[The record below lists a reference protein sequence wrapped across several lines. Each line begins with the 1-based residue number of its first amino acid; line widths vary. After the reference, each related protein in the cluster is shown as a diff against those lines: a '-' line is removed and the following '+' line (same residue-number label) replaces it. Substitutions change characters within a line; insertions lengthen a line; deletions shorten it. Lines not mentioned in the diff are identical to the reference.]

1 MKQLYL
7 TVCAYVDLWL
17 TMDISTFFFFIKKIN
32 CKHLRMDFLEGRE
45 SDELFC
51 LNRQR
56 RKYISMLKQP
66 NRPQYHHYCKDIFSA
81 FVRRIIYC
89 KTCF

>member
-45 SDELFC
+45 LDELFC

-56 RKYISMLKQP
+56 RKSTFPCSKNQTGHNIITIV
-66 NRPQYHHYCKDIFSA
+66 RIFSVPL
-81 FVRRIIYC
+81 FDV
-89 KTCF
+89 